1 MKNASKS
8 KSDTSHPIV
17 KEWSLTLLSATVM
30 ACMTSAASHA
40 SDLEIYQAPTQGSVV
55 VTMMLDNSGSMNER
69 SIGADYGDKGFAIF
83 FSSGQY
89 YCNSKFEY
97 RSGGIDYYS
106 VSNPMKSD
114 SIKQTVYDNNGL
126 PTTSSKTYSVNYC
139 QSGTTKYYDRI
150 SRLKM
155 ALMPMFANPKSD
167 NGFGSDADISKY
179 KIGLGS
185 FFFRSSDEGGGKID
199 SPAVDLTLDNRKV
212 FLDKIIA
219 LKPETNTP
227 LANAYAEAGAY
238 MLGTRT
244 YTQKTEEA
252 NYLVGYSL
260 VTDKAKKKKN
270 DKYSLFKCEDHE
282 STKRSYGSYEYYDCK
297 DGFYDRLQKDKKN
310 LNTSLLGGFDQQFT
324 IDDVTYYFQKRNSQ
338 TESSKWSGFS
348 LSVDSSK
355 KTPDKTRYQS
365 PMSSTTAQC
374 DAHGIFMLTDGEPNN
389 SFTEQSTLDL
399 MNNSLS
405 GGSSSMG
412 SSCNSG
418 LSSTG
423 SVFASSAGNKPAW
436 ECIGEYSQIL
446 NSTNNPKTIPVRT
459 AVVGFGSVYK
469 TIENADKISKTYDG
483 ELISVYNCDASG
495 VGKDASN
502 LCKLGEK
509 GYGYGAGGS
518 FFTSDSAGVS
528 NSLKTFV
535 RGLGDN
541 VIEPISTGTM
551 SVPLDS
557 LGGLKSRGFAYL
569 PILEP
574 VPKSPLLWNGN
585 LKKYK
590 VKNVTL
596 VGGDSNPV
604 FTSEEGEFAKNTHDL
619 WNTLSGA
626 LRPDQAKPQV
636 GGAYQKVFENATP
649 PTVGNRN
656 LFVDSGNKLVNLTV
670 SADNKP
676 NNFGKPSTIPSPLP
690 NYTND
695 QKITLLNFMGYG
707 VPANTIVE
715 DGKAL
720 ATTQNKSL
728 KNIGGVLHSVP
739 QLITQKVN
747 VDAAGR
753 FDLSSRKDYV
763 LYGSM
768 DGALHMLDDSTG
780 EETFTFIP
788 KQILDLQPAAIAGT
802 GSAKDGSYPYGVDA
816 PWLTYASYTVK
827 STTEGSGASAKTTN
841 SYEAAQSFAL
851 GGLRMGGSMHYA
863 LDVSNPKAPKMIYS
877 VGSNYANRLKGLT
890 TDISGVK
897 NGVSAITSV
906 ATATADQKAYA
917 RMGQSWG
924 KPTLGY
930 VKSGGKKVMVS
941 FLPGGYDACYENP
954 NFKLSTVNTANLAC
968 SNKAS
973 AQGNAMYMVQV
984 GEVETNTTSNE
995 ETIKTSADNGKLL
1008 WWASNDGVGTTATSR
1023 SSSLQYSKAT
1033 DLKHS
1038 VVTQVRA
1045 LDRNY
1050 DGFIDHIYFADLGGQ
1065 VWRAD
1070 INNNEDTANFKVDRV
1085 VKVLDVS
1092 DQASDGDAPPR
1103 IYERPLITFHN
1114 GTHAYIDDDN
1124 KTGQYSGVQAIV
1136 TVGTGDRSNP
1146 VTATRNKPNALYSIL
1161 DKDVSRNDLFHYGT
1175 GPTPTLNLRTPVIK
1189 VSGNSSRNDKLQ
1201 QLTFT
1206 NADLGTSGIRTR
1218 MLNNTIQGWY
1228 MPLTHWLDEDA
1239 ATGGKYK
1246 LKMFNEP
1253 DAIAGVLISSSFNPD
1268 EGQDPNACSAGII
1281 GETQRE
1287 RTCLPYGVCLDN
1299 TKTEILT
1306 TRSSYSAGL
1315 GIVDNIVSQ
1324 YNDTSTFTSLKNYCE
1339 DGDCEPDVICTGDD
1353 CSSVYQCVGPD
1364 CDADAGINVDQ
1375 RINPLSWMEN

>member
-1 MKNASKS
+1 MKNLRKS
-8 KSDTSHPIV
+8 RSDTSRPIV
-17 KEWSLTLLSATVM
+17 KEWSLTLLSATVI

-69 SIGADYGDKGFAIF
+69 SIGADYSDKFNVNFA
-83 FSSGQY
+83 SNSRY
-89 YCNSKFEY
+89 YCN
-97 RSGGIDYYS
+97 
-106 VSNPMKSD
+106 VSNGYLTNAV
-114 SIKQTVYDNNGL
+114 QTETKTQIVHDNNGL
-126 PTTSSKTYSVNYC
+126 PTTTIKSYPVNYC
-139 QSGTTKYYDRI
+139 LSGTTKYYDRI

-155 ALMPMFANPKSD
+155 ALMPMFANPKSAQ
-167 NGFGSDADISKY
+167 GFGSDADISKY

-244 YTQKTEEA
+244 YTQKSEEA
-252 NYLVGYSL
+252 NYLVGYSE
-260 VTDKAKKKKN
+260 VTEKAKKEKN
-270 DKYSLFKCEDHE
+270 DKYSLFECTENKT
-282 STKRSYGSYEYYDCK
+282 TKTSYGSYEYYDCK
-297 DGFYDRLQKDKKN
+297 DDSYNRLQNNKKN
-310 LNTSLLGGFDQQFT
+310 LDTSLLGGFDQQFFVNG
-324 IDDVTYYFQKRNSQ
+324 ITYYFQKRTS
-338 TESSKWSGFS
+338 ELGSDKWSGFS

-355 KTPDKTRYQS
+355 KLPDKTRYQS
-365 PMSSTTAQC
+365 PISSTTAQC

-389 SFTEQSTLDL
+389 SFTEQSTLGL

-405 GGSSSMG
+405 GGSVSMG
-412 SSCNSG
+412 SSCNSN
-418 LSSTG
+418 LLSTG

-436 ECIGEYSQIL
+436 ECIGEYSQSLI
-446 NSTNNPKTIPVRT
+446 NVGNPKKIPIRT

-469 TIENADKISKTYDG
+469 TIENADKITKIYDG
-483 ELISVYNCDASG
+483 KPISVYNCDATG
-495 VGKDASN
+495 VSKDASN

-509 GYGYGAGGS
+509 AYGYGDGGS

-535 RGLGDN
+535 RGLGSN

-574 VPKSPLLWNGN
+574 VPRSPLLWNGN

-590 VKNVTL
+590 VKDATL
-596 VGGDSNPV
+596 VGADNNPV

-619 WNTLSGA
+619 WNTISGA

-636 GGAYQKVFENATP
+636 GGAYQKVFENAIA

-656 LFVDSGNKLVNLTV
+656 LFVDSEGALVNLTV
-670 SADNKP
+670 SADKKP
-676 NNFGKPSTIPSPLP
+676 NNFGKPNTTPNPLP
-690 NYTND
+690 SYTND

-707 VPANTIVE
+707 VPANTTVE

-747 VDAAGR
+747 VDAAGK

-788 KQILDLQPAAIAGT
+788 KQVLDLQPAAIIGNGA
-802 GSAKDGSYPYGVDA
+802 AKDGSYPYGVDA

-827 STTEGSGASAKTTN
+827 STTEGAGASAKTTN

-863 LDVSNPKAPKMIYS
+863 LDVSNPKAPKMIYG

-897 NGVSAITSV
+897 NGASAITSII
-906 ATATADQKAYA
+906 TATADQKAYA
-917 RMGQSWG
+917 RMGQTWG

-930 VKSGGKKVMVS
+930 VKSGGERVMVS

-954 NFKLSTVNTANLAC
+954 KFKLSTVDTANLAC

-984 GEVETNTTSNE
+984 GEVETNATTKE
-995 ETIKTSADNGKLL
+995 ETVKTSTNNGKLL
-1008 WWASNDGVGTTATSR
+1008 WWASNDGVGATGTSR
-1023 SSSLQYSKAT
+1023 SSSLQYSKAA

-1050 DGFIDHIYFADLGGQ
+1050 DGLIDHIYFADLGGQ

-1070 INNNEDTANFKVDRV
+1070 INNNEDTTNFKVDRV
-1085 VKVLDVS
+1085 VKVLDVN
-1092 DQASDGDAPPR
+1092 DQVTGDDAPPR

-1114 GTHAYIDDDN
+1114 GIHAYRDDGN
-1124 KTGQYSGVQAIV
+1124 NTGQYSGVQAIV

-1146 VTATRNKPNALYSIL
+1146 VTATRNKPNALYSVL

-1175 GPTPTLNLRTPVIK
+1175 DAAPTLNLRTPIAK
-1189 VSGNSSRNDKLQ
+1189 VAGGSARNDNLQ

-1206 NADLGTSGIRTR
+1206 NTDLGTSGIRTR
-1218 MLNNTIQGWY
+1218 MQNNTVQGWY
-1228 MPLTHWLDEDA
+1228 MPLTHWLDQDA

-1268 EGQDPNACSAGII
+1268 EGQDPNACSAGVI

-1299 TKTEILT
+1299 TKSEILT
-1306 TRSSYSAGL
+1306 SRSSYSAGL

-1339 DGDCEPDVICTGDD
+1339 DGECEPDIICTGDD
-1353 CSSVYQCVGPD
+1353 CSDVNQCVGPD
-1364 CDADAGINVDQ
+1364 CDADAGVNVDQ

>member
-1 MKNASKS
+1 MNNARKFRN
-8 KSDTSHPIV
+8 DTSHPIV
-17 KEWSLTLLSATVM
+17 KEWSLTLLSATVI
-30 ACMTSAASHA
+30 ACMTIAASHA

-69 SIGADYGDKGFAIF
+69 SIGADYSDRFNVNFAND
-83 FSSGQY
+83 GRY
-89 YCNSKFEY
+89 YCNV
-97 RSGGIDYYS
+97 SGIYLTNA
-106 VSNPMKSD
+106 V
-114 SIKQTVYDNNGL
+114 QTETKTQIVYDNNGL
-126 PTTSSKTYSVNYC
+126 PTATSKSYSVNYC

-167 NGFGSDADISKY
+167 SGFGSDADISKY

-199 SPAVDLTLDNRKV
+199 SPAVALTLDNRKV

-227 LANAYAEAGAY
+227 LANAYSEAGAY
-238 MLGTRT
+238 MLGTKT

-252 NYLVGYSL
+252 NYLVGYSE
-260 VTDKAKKKKN
+260 VRRIGNGNGAK
-270 DKYSLFKCEDHE
+270 DRYYLYKCEDYK
-282 STKRSYGSYEYYDCK
+282 TNKTNYNGYEYYDCK
-297 DGFYDRLQKDKKN
+297 NDDAYDRLQNNDKELK
-310 LNTSLLGGFDQQFT
+310 LNLLGGFDQQFT
-324 IDDVTYYFQKRNSQ
+324 INGITYYFQKRTSQ
-338 TESSKWSGFS
+338 TGSDKWSGFS

-355 KTPDKTRYQS
+355 KLPDKTRYES
-365 PMSSTTAQC
+365 PVSSTTAQC

-436 ECIGEYSQIL
+436 ECIGEYSQAL
-446 NSTNNPKTIPVRT
+446 NSDANPKKIPIRT

-483 ELISVYNCDASG
+483 EVISVYNCDASG

-509 GYGYGAGGS
+509 GYGYGDGGS
-518 FFTSDSAGVS
+518 FFTSDSVGVS

-590 VKNVTL
+590 VKDATL
-596 VGGDSNPV
+596 VGADDRPV
-604 FTSEEGEFAKNTHDL
+604 FTSEDGEFAANTSDL
-619 WNTLSGA
+619 WNTITDSSRIDT

-636 GGAYQKVFENATP
+636 GGAYQKVFENAVAP
-649 PTVGNRN
+649 AIGDRN
-656 LFVDSGNKLVNLTV
+656 LFVDSGDALVNLTV
-670 SADNKP
+670 SADRKP
-676 NNFGKPSTIPSPLP
+676 NNFGKPNTTPNPLP

-695 QKITLLNFMGYG
+695 QKITLLSFMGYG
-707 VPANTIVE
+707 VPANTTVE
-715 DGKAL
+715 DGKVL
-720 ATTQNKSL
+720 AATQNKSL

-747 VDAAGR
+747 VDTAGR

-788 KQILDLQPAAIAGT
+788 KQVLDLQPAAIT
-802 GSAKDGSYPYGVDA
+802 GNGAAKDGSYPYGVDA

-827 STTEGSGASAKTTN
+827 ATTEGEGESAQTTN
-841 SYEAAQSFAL
+841 SYEASQSFAL
-851 GGLRMGGSMHYA
+851 GGLRMGGSMYYA
-863 LDVSNPKAPKMIYS
+863 LDVSNPKSPKMIYS

-890 TDISGVK
+890 TDVSGIK
-897 NGVSAITSV
+897 NGTSAITSI

-917 RMGQSWG
+917 RMGQTWG

-930 VKSGGKKVMVS
+930 VKSGGKRVMVS

-954 NFKLSTVNTANLAC
+954 NFKLSAVDTANLAC

-984 GEVETNTTSNE
+984 GEVGTDATSKE
-995 ETIKTSADNGKLL
+995 ETVKTSINNGKLL
-1008 WWASNDGVGTTATSR
+1008 WWASSGGAGTTSTSR
-1023 SSSLQYSKAT
+1023 SNSLQYSKAA

-1050 DGFIDHIYFADLGGQ
+1050 DGLIDHIYFADLGGQ

-1124 KTGQYSGVQAIV
+1124 KTGQYSGVQALV

-1146 VTATRNKPNALYSIL
+1146 VTATRNKPNALYSVL
-1161 DKDVSRNDLFHYGT
+1161 DKDVSRNELFHYGT
-1175 GPTPTLNLRTPVIK
+1175 DTAPTLNLRTPVAK
-1189 VSGNSSRNDKLQ
+1189 VAGGSARNDNLQ

-1218 MLNNTIQGWY
+1218 MQNNTIQGWY
-1228 MPLTHWLDEDA
+1228 MPLTHWLDQDA
-1239 ATGGKYK
+1239 VTGGKYK

-1268 EGQDPNACSAGII
+1268 EGQDPNACSAGVI

-1287 RTCLPYGVCLDN
+1287 RTCLPYGVCLDS
-1299 TKTEILT
+1299 TKSEILT
-1306 TRSSYSAGL
+1306 PRSSYSAGL

-1339 DGDCEPDVICTGDD
+1339 GDDCKPEVICTGDD
-1353 CSSVYQCVGPD
+1353 CDDVNQCVGPD
-1364 CDADAGINVDQ
+1364 CDADAGVNVDQ

>member
-1 MKNASKS
+1 MKNARKS
-8 KSDTSHPIV
+8 RHDTSHPIV
-17 KEWSLTLLSATVM
+17 KEWALTLLSATVIT
-30 ACMTSAASHA
+30 CMTSAASHA

-69 SIGADYGDKGFAIF
+69 SIGADYSDRFSVNFANN
-83 FSSGQY
+83 GRY
-89 YCNSKFEY
+89 YCNVN
-97 RSGGIDYYS
+97 GIYLTNA
-106 VSNPMKSD
+106 V
-114 SIKQTVYDNNGL
+114 QTETKTQIVHDNNGL
-126 PTTSSKTYSVNYC
+126 PTTTSKSYSVNYC

-167 NGFGSDADISKY
+167 QGFGSDADISKY

-199 SPAVDLTLDNRKV
+199 SPAVALTLDNRQV

-219 LKPETNTP
+219 LRPETNTP

-238 MLGTRT
+238 MLGTKT
-244 YTQKTEEA
+244 YTQRFEEA
-252 NYLVGYSL
+252 NYLVGYSFS
-260 VTDKAKKKKN
+260 VRRGRNT
-270 DKYSLFKCEDHE
+270 KYYLYKCEE
-282 STKRSYGSYEYYDCK
+282 YQSTKTNYNGYEYYDCRS
-297 DGFYDRLQKDKKN
+297 DSDYDRLQNNSNN
-310 LNTSLLGGFDQQFT
+310 LETSRLGGFDQQYD
-324 IDDVTYYFQKRNSQ
+324 INGRTYYFQKRNSQ
-338 TESSKWSGFS
+338 IQNDKWSGFS

-355 KTPDKTRYQS
+355 KLPDKTRYES
-365 PMSSTTAQC
+365 PISSTTAQC

-389 SFTEQSTLDL
+389 SFTEQSTLGL

-405 GGSSSMG
+405 GGSVSMG
-412 SSCNSG
+412 SSCNSNL
-418 LSSTG
+418 LSAG
-423 SVFASSAGNKPAW
+423 SVFASSAGNRPAW
-436 ECIGEYSQIL
+436 ECIGEYSQSLI
-446 NSTNNPKTIPVRT
+446 NVGNPKKIPIRT

-469 TIENADKISKTYDG
+469 TIENADKITKIYEG
-483 ELISVYNCDASG
+483 KPISVYNCDATG
-495 VGKDASN
+495 VSKDASN

-509 GYGYGAGGS
+509 AYGYGDGGS
-518 FFTSDSAGVS
+518 FFTSDSVGVS

-535 RGLGDN
+535 RGLGNN

-590 VKNVTL
+590 VKDATL
-596 VGGDSNPV
+596 VGADNNPV

-636 GGAYQKVFENATP
+636 GGAYQKVFENAIP
-649 PTVGNRN
+649 PAIGNRN
-656 LFVDSGNKLVNLTV
+656 LFVDSGGALVNLTV
-670 SADNKP
+670 SADKKP
-676 NNFGKPSTIPSPLP
+676 NNFGKPNTTPNPLP

-707 VPANTIVE
+707 VPANTTVE
-715 DGKAL
+715 DGKDL

-747 VDAAGR
+747 VDASGK
-753 FDLSSRKDYV
+753 FNLSSRKDYV

-788 KQILDLQPAAIAGT
+788 KQILDLQPAAITGNGT
-802 GSAKDGSYPYGVDA
+802 AKDGSYPYGVDA

-827 STTEGSGASAKTTN
+827 STTEGSGATAQTTN

-851 GGLRMGGSMHYA
+851 GGLRMGGSMYYA

-890 TDISGVK
+890 TDVSGVK
-897 NGVSAITSV
+897 NGNSAITSA

-917 RMGQSWG
+917 RMGQTWG

-941 FLPGGYDACYENP
+941 FLPGGYDACYEDP
-954 NFKLSTVNTANLAC
+954 KFKLATTVNTSVAC
-968 SNKAS
+968 SKTA

-984 GEVETNTTSNE
+984 GEVETDATSKE
-995 ETIKTSADNGKLL
+995 ETVKTSADNGKLL
-1008 WWASNDGVGTTATSR
+1008 WWASNDGTSTTSR
-1023 SSSLQYSKAT
+1023 SPSLQYSKAA

-1050 DGFIDHIYFADLGGQ
+1050 DGLIDHIYFADLGGQ

-1085 VKVLDVS
+1085 VKILDVS
-1092 DQASDGDAPPR
+1092 DQVTGDDAPPR

-1114 GTHAYIDDDN
+1114 GTHTYRDDDN

-1146 VTATRNKPNALYSIL
+1146 VTATRNKPNALYSVL
-1161 DKDVSRNDLFHYGT
+1161 DKDVSRNELFHYGT
-1175 GPTPTLNLRTPVIK
+1175 DTAPTLNLRTPITK
-1189 VSGNSSRNDKLQ
+1189 VAGGSARNDNLQ

-1218 MLNNTIQGWY
+1218 MQNNTIQGWY
-1228 MPLTHWLDEDA
+1228 MPLTHWLDQDA
-1239 ATGGKYK
+1239 VTGGKYK

-1268 EGQDPNACSAGII
+1268 EGQDPNACSAGVI

-1287 RTCLPYGVCLDN
+1287 RTCLPYGVCLDS
-1299 TKTEILT
+1299 TKSEILT
-1306 TRSSYSAGL
+1306 PRSSYSAGL

-1324 YNDTSTFTSLKNYCE
+1324 YNDTPTFTSLKNYCE
-1339 DGDCEPDVICTGDD
+1339 GDDCKPEVICTGDD
-1353 CSSVYQCVGPD
+1353 CSDVNQCVGPD
-1364 CDADAGINVDQ
+1364 CGPDAGINVDQ

>member
-1 MKNASKS
+1 MKNLRKS
-8 KSDTSHPIV
+8 RSDTSRPIV
-17 KEWSLTLLSATVM
+17 KEWSLTLLSATVI

-69 SIGADYGDKGFAIF
+69 SIGADYSDKFRVNLATDGR
-83 FSSGQY
+83 Y
-89 YCNSKFEY
+89 YCNVNS
-97 RSGGIDYYS
+97 SGFLFNAVQAEPRTQI
-106 VSNPMKSD
+106 VH
-114 SIKQTVYDNNGL
+114 DNNGL
-126 PTTSSKTYSVNYC
+126 PTTTTKNYSVNYC
-139 QSGTTKYYDRI
+139 LSGTTRYYDRI

-155 ALMPMFANPKSD
+155 ALMPMFANPKSAQ
-167 NGFGSDADISKY
+167 GFGSDADISKY

-185 FFFRSSDEGGGKID
+185 FFFRSADEGGGKID

-219 LKPETNTP
+219 LRPETNTP

-244 YTQKTEEA
+244 YTQKSEEA
-252 NYLVGYSL
+252 NYLVGYSE
-260 VTDKAKKKKN
+260 VTEKAKKEKN
-270 DKYSLFKCEDHE
+270 DKYSLFECTENKT
-282 STKRSYGSYEYYDCK
+282 TKTSYGSYEYYDCK
-297 DGFYDRLQKDKKN
+297 DDSYNRLQNNKKN
-310 LNTSLLGGFDQQFT
+310 LDTSLLGGFDQQFFVNG
-324 IDDVTYYFQKRNSQ
+324 ITYYFKKRTS
-338 TESSKWSGFS
+338 ELGSDKWSGFS

-355 KTPDKTRYQS
+355 KLPDKTRYQS
-365 PMSSTTAQC
+365 PISSTTAQC

-389 SFTEQSTLDL
+389 SFTEQSTLGL

-405 GGSSSMG
+405 GGSVSMG
-412 SSCNSG
+412 SSCNSN
-418 LSSTG
+418 LLSTG

-436 ECIGEYSQIL
+436 ECIGEYSQSLI
-446 NSTNNPKTIPVRT
+446 NVGNPKKTPIRT

-469 TIENADKISKTYDG
+469 TIESADKITKIYDG
-483 ELISVYNCDASG
+483 KPISVYNCDAAG
-495 VGKDASN
+495 VSKDASN

-509 GYGYGAGGS
+509 AYGYGDGGS

-535 RGLGDN
+535 RGLGSN

-590 VKNVTL
+590 VKDATL
-596 VGGDSNPV
+596 VGADNNPV
-604 FTSEEGEFAKNTHDL
+604 FSSEEGEFAKNTHDL

-626 LRPDQAKPQV
+626 LRPDQARPQV
-636 GGAYQKVFENATP
+636 GGAYQKVFENAIA

-656 LFVDSGNKLVNLTV
+656 LFVDSGGALVNLTV
-670 SADNKP
+670 SADKKP
-676 NNFGKPSTIPSPLP
+676 NNFGKLNTTPNPLP

-707 VPANTIVE
+707 VPANTTVE
-715 DGKAL
+715 DGTAL

-747 VDAAGR
+747 VDAAGK

-788 KQILDLQPAAIAGT
+788 KQILDLQPAAITGIGT
-802 GSAKDGSYPYGVDA
+802 AKDGSYPYGVDA
-816 PWLTYASYTVK
+816 PWLTYASYKVK
-827 STTEGSGASAKTTN
+827 STTAGEGASAKTTN

-897 NGVSAITSV
+897 NGTSAITSI

-917 RMGQSWG
+917 RMGQTWG

-930 VKSGGKKVMVS
+930 VKSGGKRVMVS

-954 NFKLSTVNTANLAC
+954 KFKLSTVDTANLAC

-984 GEVETNTTSNE
+984 GEVETDATSKE
-995 ETIKTSADNGKLL
+995 ETVKTSADNGKLL
-1008 WWASNDGVGTTATSR
+1008 WWASNDGVGATGTSR
-1023 SSSLQYSKAT
+1023 SSSLQYSKAV

-1050 DGFIDHIYFADLGGQ
+1050 DGLIDHIYFADLGGQ

-1070 INNNEDTANFKVDRV
+1070 INNNADTTNFKVDRV

-1092 DQASDGDAPPR
+1092 DQVTGDDAPPR

-1114 GTHAYIDDDN
+1114 GTHAYRDDGN
-1124 KTGQYSGVQAIV
+1124 NTGQYSGVEAIV

-1161 DKDVSRNDLFHYGT
+1161 DKDVSRNELFYYGT
-1175 GPTPTLNLRTPVIK
+1175 DTTPTLNLRTPVAK
-1189 VSGNSSRNDKLQ
+1189 VAGGSARNDNLQ

-1206 NADLGTSGIRTR
+1206 NTDLGTSGIRTR
-1218 MLNNTIQGWY
+1218 MQNNTVQGWY
-1228 MPLTHWLDEDA
+1228 MPLTHWLDKDA

-1246 LKMFNEP
+1246 IKMFNEP

-1268 EGQDPNACSAGII
+1268 EGQDPNACSAGVI

-1299 TKTEILT
+1299 TKAETLT
-1306 TRSSYSAGL
+1306 SRSSYSAGL
-1315 GIVDNIVSQ
+1315 GIVDNIISQ
-1324 YNDTSTFTSLKNYCE
+1324 YNDTSTFTSLKNYC
-1339 DGDCEPDVICTGDD
+1339 DGDDCKPEVICTGDD
-1353 CSSVYQCVGPD
+1353 CSDVNQCVGPD
-1364 CDADAGINVDQ
+1364 CDADAGVSVDQ